1 MDNNSNDD
9 LGFSEDALEALL
21 KQPSESGNTVR
32 NTIFEDYMPALDD
45 TFRSDQVTTV
55 VPKVEV
61 RDENQYYSDAML
73 YRDNDWVYFEKPKRD
88 VSWIKWGLLFMV
100 AAAVGVGLGVAAG
113 GQAPTWEEF
122 VNIVDGLDN
131 VLQS

>member
-1 MDNNSNDD
+1 MNNNSNDD

-21 KQPSESGNTVR
+21 RQPSESGNTVR
-32 NTIFEDYMPALDD
+32 NTIFEDYMPPLDD

-61 RDENQYYSDAML
+61 RDELQYYSDAL
-73 YRDNDWVYFEKPKRD
+73 IYRDDSRVRYEKPKRD
-88 VSWIKWGLLFMV
+88 VSWVKWGLLFLA